1 MDNLY
6 FKLKGVEDLTDKIVI
21 NAEVTP
27 EGEQKPIGI
36 SIGPIGLNTHYK
48 DVTIMPVGVIG
59 INDNIILNSDLETQ
73 KILIKESTFFQDLVM
88 VSKKVIEE
96 RNRQLEEAD
105 LVGSVIQIKD
115 IDFYES
121 PKKVKDT
128 SSQHWKRRGKNR
140 KV

>member
-1 MDNLY
+1 
-6 FKLKGVEDLTDKIVI
+6 
-21 NAEVTP
+21 
-27 EGEQKPIGI
+27 
-36 SIGPIGLNTHYK
+36 
-48 DVTIMPVGVIG
+48 MPVEVIG